1 MFHKSSLVH
10 IRVGFLTVCVQQSC
24 IPLLLKQT
32 FDLRGQ
38 ARFSAMIWKCV
49 QGVGGGGVHQFS
61 YFLLASE
68 RKGSKRKGIVPKKS
82 KFLP

>member
-10 IRVGFLTVCVQQSC
+10 IRVGFLTVCVQQSY

-32 FDLRGQ
+32 SDLRGRDDLKVC
-38 ARFSAMIWKCV
+38 AGCV
-49 QGVGGGGVHQFS
+49 CVCGGVHQLC

-68 RKGSKRKGIVPKKS
+68 KGSKRKGIVPKKS